1 MAKGYKVCKVC
12 GKQYEYCTTERRAD
26 LFRWQDA
33 ACCPEHGAAYFEK
46 VLASREKRDDQT
58 AAPASAEA
66 DEKPTP
72 KKRAR
77 KKKTEP
83 ETTVGEKEMA

>member
-26 LFRWQDA
+26 LFRWQDV
-33 ACCPEHGAAYFEK
+33 ACSPEHGAAYFEK
-46 VLASREKRDDQT
+46 VLASRGKR
-58 AAPASAEA
+58 ASAEA